1 MIEVMITVAIVAI
14 LASLATPAFQ
24 TMLLNNRQ
32 SALKNA
38 FINATNFARST
49 ALTRNAKINICPFSA
64 LGSVNCGAAW
74 SAGWIVLTAPTSGTP
89 TLLQSYQTGPRD
101 PVLTAIAFNEVVAT
115 SLIFDSRG
123 LSTTQSNFIICDS
136 RGSSYATSIQVL
148 LTGFAQAGPTPGQA
162 IWGGAITC
170 P

>member
-1 MIEVMITVAIVAI
+1 MITIAIVAI
-14 LASLATPAFQ
+14 LAAIAAPSFQ
-24 TMLLNNRQ
+24 TMLLNNRL
-32 SALKNA
+32 SAQKNA
-38 FINATNFARST
+38 FINVTNFARST

-74 SAGWIVLTAPTSGTP
+74 SAGWIVLTVPTSGAP

-101 PVLTAIAFNEVVAT
+101 PKLTAIAFNGVVA
-115 SLIFDSRG
+115 SNLIFDSRG
-123 LSTTQSNFIICDS
+123 LATTQSNFVICDS
-136 RGSSYATSIQVL
+136 RGSSYASSIQVL